1 MIRFHHV
8 VNLQREYRYSLI
20 NANEIYFFNEI
31 KVYFQNYLLNISLL
45 FA

>member
-1 MIRFHHV
+1 MICFHHV

-20 NANEIYFFNEI
+20 NANEIFFNEI